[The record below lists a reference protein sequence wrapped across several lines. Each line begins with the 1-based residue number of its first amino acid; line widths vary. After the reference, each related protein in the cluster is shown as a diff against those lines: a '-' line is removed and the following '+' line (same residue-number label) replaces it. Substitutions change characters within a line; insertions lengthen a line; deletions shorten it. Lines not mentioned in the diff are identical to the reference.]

1 MISFQVNDMTCGHC
15 VATITKAVRSVDH
28 DARVEID
35 LAAHRVQ
42 IEPAQAD
49 AGAFADAI
57 KGAGYTPVVDA
68 APATQ
73 AAKTAIRGGCCCG

>member
-1 MISFQVNDMTCGHC
+1 MISFRVNDMTCGHC
-15 VATITKAVRSVDH
+15 VATITKAVRSVDQG
-28 DARVEID
+28 ARVEID

-49 AGAFADAI
+49 AGEFADAI
-57 KGAGYTPVVDA
+57 RGAGYTPVVDA